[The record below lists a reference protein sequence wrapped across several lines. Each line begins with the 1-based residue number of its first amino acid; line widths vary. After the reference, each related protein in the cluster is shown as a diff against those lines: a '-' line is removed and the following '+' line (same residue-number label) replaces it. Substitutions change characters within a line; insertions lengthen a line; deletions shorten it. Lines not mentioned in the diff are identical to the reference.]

1 MKEKIILVSETINN
15 AAIFQEEASFAFKT
29 MFACWAV
36 ENYIMS
42 RKLVILFFKL
52 SEIHMSLSPSGDG
65 KADFGLELVAL

>member
-15 AAIFQEEASFAFKT
+15 AAIFQEEASFKT

-36 ENYIMS
+36 ENHIMS

-52 SEIHMSLSPSGDG
+52 SEIHMSLPPSGDG